1 MSNSSLEQS
10 VKDRLKNIAQ
20 ETGKDFNF
28 VSIQYL
34 QERFLARLDKSPYRE
49 NLILK
54 GALLLL
60 SYNIPAV
67 RPSKDIDFKG
77 DMISN
82 EIDDIASVIRSIA
95 EIELK
100 DGVQFYPDD
109 MNIQQITEDAEYG
122 GLRIK
127 IAASVSGDRHRLQ
140 LDIGFGD
147 IIVDGPV
154 DMDYPSILNFSSPN
168 IKVYSI
174 ESSIAEKLEAIVS
187 LGTFGSRMKDYFDVW
202 FLIYNYDL
210 NKERVGRAIRTTFTN
225 RNTPLKDFEYI
236 FSEEFKT
243 DSSKQQQWQA
253 FLNRT
258 SIEAEGKFEEVVNTI
273 DNYISSIIY

>member
-1 MSNSSLEQS
+1 MSSSLEQS
-10 VKDRLKNIAQ
+10 VKDRLKNIAR

-60 SYNIPAV
+60 AYDIPAV

-77 DMISN
+77 DNTPNNGAQITA
-82 EIDDIASVIRSIA
+82 IIRSIA
-95 EIELK
+95 EIDLE
-100 DGVQFYPDD
+100 DGVEFFPDD
-109 MNIQQITEDAEYG
+109 MDVEQITEDAEYD

-127 IAASVSGDRHRLQ
+127 ITATVGGDRRRLQ

-147 IIVDGPV
+147 TIVDGPV
-154 DMDYPSILNFSSPN
+154 EMDYPAILDFTPPRV
-168 IKVYSI
+168 KVYSI
-174 ESSIAEKLEAIVS
+174 ESSVAEKLEAIVS

-202 FLIYNYDL
+202 FLIKNYDL
-210 NKERVGRAIRTTFTN
+210 NEERLVRAIETTFSN
-225 RNTPLKDFEYI
+225 RNTPLEDFEFI
-236 FSEEFKT
+236 FSDEFKT

-258 SIEAEGKFEEVVNTI
+258 SIEVEEDFEEVVNII
-273 DNYISSIIY
+273 DQFIQKIL